1 MRNIQI
7 ISYDIYSVWKRNS
20 IAKLK
25 YNFITI
31 WEIFIPYKSLNKRQN
46 PLKNIFLS
54 PLKQRKIRCKK
65 KRRELYLY
73 QINLAQYSIK
83 IRLSKMGWIS
93 YFCWRLLEMM
103 HCLDNR
109 DFLRLID
116 GIFWQAENNR
126 EIGQLHKNFREILIR
141 KGSENVT

>member
-1 MRNIQI
+1 MLCHVEHEKYTNNLIRYIFGME
-7 ISYDIYSVWKRNS
+7 RNS

-54 PLKQRKIRCKK
+54 PFKQRKIRCKNK
-65 KRRELYLY
+65 LRELYLY

-109 DFLRLID
+109 NFLRLID
-116 GIFWQAENNR
+116 WIFWQAENNR
-126 EIGQLHKNFREILIR
+126 EFGQ
-141 KGSENVT
+141 